1 VVEGLW
7 EGLGGGGVGGGG
19 LEGEDCGVGG
29 VDVGGGDD
37 VVEAVSRVGWLGWIW
52 WFGWVWLEAGLLL
65 KDRAAFLIVGSC
77 HEDCLIPQAARA
89 LEEFAEGSVRLD
101 KVVRRER
108 HSQSLAEVL
117 DTLRFVLPS
126 AVGEQDEGDVVVVE
140 EPKDLGGA
148 GNRLGD
154 VKENAVDAAWVLF
167 DPSIS

>member
-1 VVEGLW
+1 
-7 EGLGGGGVGGGG
+7 
-19 LEGEDCGVGG
+19 
-29 VDVGGGDD
+29 
-37 VVEAVSRVGWLGWIW
+37 
-52 WFGWVWLEAGLLL
+52 
-65 KDRAAFLIVGSC
+65 
-77 HEDCLIPQAARA
+77 
-89 LEEFAEGSVRLD
+89 VRLD